1 MPIPG
6 LKANYEVRAK
16 VRIGLKKKTAGG
28 KEFPS
33 SVDYFICDDPEFAA
47 LGDKPREVLIRL
59 PFATAA
65 DNFTTGLEFWRGKQL
80 TCYSKGEPE
89 SSPIAYRVESM
100 VKPGDVL
107 RGEKM
112 GRGAER
118 QPITCGFRDCE
129 FFKSKDCRPMGRL
142 QFFLDGGRTDA
153 VLQIDTKSWN
163 TIEGIEATIGSA
175 AAAGDLRG
183 RLFKLSVRM
192 EQKGN
197 QRFPVVS
204 LTEEVE
210 VKINSESDV
219 AKADALVALAGA
231 IERGESPEDIRP
243 LLAAALD
250 NTNPNWRD
258 NPGFIER
265 IKEVGVVTAAKG
277 VLERN
282 L

>member
-16 VRIGLKKKTAGG
+16 VRIGMKGKTAGG
-28 KEFPS
+28 KEFPK
-33 SVDYFICDDPEFAA
+33 SVDYFICDDPEFLA
-47 LGDKPREVLIRL
+47 LGDKPREVLVRL
-59 PFATAA
+59 PFASAA

-89 SSPIAYRVESM
+89 ASPIAYRVESM
-100 VKPGDVL
+100 VKPGDTL

-112 GRGAER
+112 GRNAER

-153 VLQIDTKSWN
+153 VLQLDTKAWN

-175 AAAGDLRG
+175 AASGDLRG
-183 RLFKLSVRM
+183 RLFKLSVRI
-192 EQKGN
+192 EQQGN
-197 QRFPVVS
+197 KKFPVVS
-204 LTEEVE
+204 LQEVD
-210 VKINSESDV
+210 VKIENDADV

-231 IERGESPEDIRP
+231 IERGDPEADLKP

-250 NTNPNWRD
+250 HTNPNWRE

-265 IKEVGVVTAAKG
+265 IKEVGATAAAKG
-277 VLERN
+277 LLERN